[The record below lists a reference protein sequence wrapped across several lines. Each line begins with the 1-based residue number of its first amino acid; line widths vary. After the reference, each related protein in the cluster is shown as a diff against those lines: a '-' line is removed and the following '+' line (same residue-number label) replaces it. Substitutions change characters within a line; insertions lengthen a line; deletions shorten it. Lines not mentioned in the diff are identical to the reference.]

1 MLYEAKQKIE
11 CINITEID
19 AIQGHGTE
27 RKTVRKKDMVSTFER
42 CYSLQE
48 LNTNLEECPLLT
60 GRSKLSSLLLRK
72 LGVEQSR
79 HIYFFNNGTEF
90 RPQQFRGIVY
100 SQQTSS
106 SQHLSRIKQD
116 IHPHKIHLGN
126 S

>member
-11 CINITEID
+11 CVNITEID

-79 HIYFFNNGTEF
+79 HIYFLITELSSGLNNSEE
-90 RPQQFRGIVY
+90 
-100 SQQTSS
+100 
-106 SQHLSRIKQD
+106 LSTANKHRHRSI
-116 IHPHKIHLGN
+116 
-126 S
+126 